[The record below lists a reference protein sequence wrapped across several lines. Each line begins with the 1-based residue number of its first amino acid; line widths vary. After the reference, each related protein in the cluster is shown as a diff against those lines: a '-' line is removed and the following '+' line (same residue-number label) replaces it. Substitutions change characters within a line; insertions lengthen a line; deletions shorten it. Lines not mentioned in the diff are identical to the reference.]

1 MKRLLQSYRLS
12 KLSGRVLIYTFLI
25 LGGLASFFPFAW
37 MISTSF
43 KTPAQAL
50 SLPIRWIPNPLTWE
64 SYQSVWA
71 RFNFARYFTNTMIIS
86 VSVTVLSV
94 VFCSL
99 AGYAFAKKRFWG
111 RELIFNL
118 LLATMTIPGAVLMTP
133 LFIIILKLGMLNK
146 FLGIIIPF
154 CVGVSNIFLMR
165 QYISTIPS
173 ELEEAARI
181 DGAGELTIW
190 WRIIVPLSVPAA
202 ATVAIFSFV
211 GAWDGFLWPLIVLKN
226 KEMWTLN
233 VALGLLQ
240 SEYIA
245 SEASPWG
252 ILMAGSLVVTLPL
265 VVMFLLLQ
273 RYFMRGLVIGAVK
286 G

>member
-1 MKRLLQSYRLS
+1 MPRLLQSYRLS

-25 LGGLASFFPFAW
+25 LGGLVSFFPFAW
-37 MISTSF
+37 MVSTSF

-50 SLPIRWIPNPLTWE
+50 NLPIRWIPDPVTWVN
-64 SYQSVWA
+64 YQSVWA
-71 RFNFARYFTNTMIIS
+71 RFNFARYFSNTMIIS

-265 VVMFLLLQ
+265 VVVFLLLQ

>member
-1 MKRLLQSYRLS
+1 MGSIFHSYRLQ
-12 KLSGRVLIYTFLI
+12 RHAARAVVYVLLAV
-25 LGGLASFFPFAW
+25 GGVASFFPFAW
-37 MISTSF
+37 MVSTSF

-50 SLPIRWIPNPLTWE
+50 SLPIRWIPTPLTWE
-64 SYQSVWA
+64 NYASVWA
-71 RFNFARYFTNTMIIS
+71 RFNFARYFANTLLIALA
-86 VSVTVLSV
+86 VTVLSV
-94 VFCSL
+94 AFCSL

-111 RELIFNL
+111 KELIFNL

-146 FLGIIIPF
+146 FIGIIIPF

-181 DGAGELTIW
+181 DGASELAIW
-190 WRIIVPLSVPAA
+190 WRIILPLSVPAA

-252 ILMAGSLVVTLPL
+252 ILMAGSVVVTLPL
-265 VVMFLLLQ
+265 VGMFLLLQ
-273 RYFMRGLVIGAVK
+273 RYFMRGLVLGAIK

>member
-1 MKRLLQSYRLS
+1 MSVLLHTRRSQRALARGLVYAC
-12 KLSGRVLIYTFLI
+12 LIA
-25 LGGLASFFPFAW
+25 GGLGSFFPFAW
-37 MISTSF
+37 MISTSL
-43 KTPAQAL
+43 KTPPQAL
-50 SLPIRWIPNPLTWE
+50 SLPVRWIPDPVTLQNYE
-64 SYQSVWA
+64 SVWA
-71 RFNFARYFTNTMIIS
+71 RFNFARYFANTLFIS

-94 VFCSL
+94 VICSL

-111 RELIFNL
+111 RETLFNM

-133 LFIIILKLGMLNK
+133 LFTIILRLGLINT
-146 FLGIIIPF
+146 FIGIIIPF

-165 QYISTIPS
+165 QYITTIPTD
-173 ELEEAARI
+173 LEEAARV
-181 DGAGELTIW
+181 DGASELGIW
-190 WRIIVPLSVPAA
+190 WRVILPLSVPAA

-226 KEMWTLN
+226 KQMWTLN

-240 SEYIA
+240 GEYIA

-265 VVMFLLLQ
+265 VVVFILLQ
-273 RYFMRGLVIGAVK
+273 RYFMQGLVLGAVK

>member
-1 MKRLLQSYRLS
+1 MLRGK
-12 KLSGRVLIYTFLI
+12 
-25 LGGLASFFPFAW
+25 
-37 MISTSF
+37 
-43 KTPAQAL
+43 
-50 SLPIRWIPNPLTWE
+50 
-64 SYQSVWA
+64 
-71 RFNFARYFTNTMIIS
+71 
-86 VSVTVLSV
+86 
-94 VFCSL
+94 
-99 AGYAFAKKRFWG
+99 
-111 RELIFNL
+111 ELIFNL
-118 LLATMTIPGAVLMTP
+118 LLATTTIPGAVLMTP

-146 FLGIIIPF
+146 FIGIIIPF

-165 QYISTIPS
+165 QYISTLPS

-181 DGAGELTIW
+181 DGASELGIW
-190 WRIIVPLSVPAA
+190 WRIILPLSVPAA

-252 ILMAGSLVVTLPL
+252 ILMAGSVVVTLPL
-265 VVMFLLLQ
+265 VGMFLLLQ
-273 RYFMRGLVIGAVK
+273 RYFMRGLVLGAIK